1 MPVVSVSMPE
11 PLLEEL
17 NEFIENHGYSGR
29 SEAVREGT
37 RRLLTEVTNEAAG
50 DGETA
55 CVVTAIFDHNS
66 GAEGR
71 LSTLR
76 HDHES
81 LVVSNVHSHACD
93 ACLELFVVEGVVD
106 EIASF
111 VARLRAVDGVN
122 QVEHSFVSLDTRPPA
137 EETST

>member
-11 PLLEEL
+11 PLLEQL
-17 NEFIENHGYSGR
+17 NEFIEDHGYSGR

-37 RRLLTEVTNEAAG
+37 RRLLTEVTDDADA
-50 DGETA
+50 DGKTA
-55 CVVTAIFDHNS
+55 CVVTATFEHDS

-71 LSTLR
+71 VSTLR

-93 ACLELFVVEGVVD
+93 ACLELFVAEGTVD

-111 VARLRAVDGVN
+111 VARLRAVDGVQ
-122 QVEHSFVSLDTRPPA
+122 QVDHSFVSPGLPSSAERPA
-137 EETST
+137 